1 MIIPAELYCGRGIGF
16 RPSMNL
22 IFCGVGAFEV
32 ANTEYGKKKKT
43 RQNSVLVFL
52 MRY

>member
-32 ANTEYGKKKKT
+32 ANTEYGKKKRPGKT
-43 RQNSVLVFL
+43 AFSYL
-52 MRY
+52 

>member
-22 IFCGVGAFEV
+22 IFGDVGAFEL
-32 ANTEYGKKKKT
+32 ANTEYGKTKRPGK
-43 RQNSVLVFL
+43 SAFSYL
-52 MRY
+52 